1 MGSLTAVTGVM
12 PRDVSSDQGN
22 GESGKA
28 FFPDQGH
35 CLCHGPALMRQSCF
49 VRNSRPERPKPLR
62 GENFSVR
69 KVRELRA
76 PLCCCVFPVSPEAPL
91 LVLERVEPPPGR
103 FHLRQST
110 YAVESQQVNDLHHAF
125 LNLYRNL
132 CISDTP
138 SGQFVLQKHQ
148 VIFPEAVL

>member
-1 MGSLTAVTGVM
+1 MSHLIKETGRVGKHSSRIKGIVFVTVQ
-12 PRDVSSDQGN
+12 RLCVSRVLS
-22 GESGKA
+22 EI
-28 FFPDQGH
+28 
-35 CLCHGPALMRQSCF
+35 PALSDPNRSGARIF
-49 VRNSRPERPKPLR
+49 P
-62 GENFSVR
+62 VR